1 MNERI
6 YKAITNNGV
15 ASLVLGII
23 TLCVGVAAGTI
34 LIITGAKVLKK
45 KKDIIF

>member
-1 MNERI
+1 MNEKA
-6 YKAITNNGV
+6 YKAIHNNGV

-23 TLCVGVAAGTI
+23 IVCVGVAAGTI

-45 KKDIIF
+45 KSELIF